1 MRRSQRRGNRYLAG
15 VVIALSLLFFVV
27 GTLGPAH
34 RSPYYLAIVPVP
46 AIVGL
51 ALGWRAWS
59 ADDRRSPAYSTAAL
73 VLLLAVLLL
82 SHLLPRS
89 GA

>member
-1 MRRSQRRGNRYLAG
+1 MRSQRLGNRYLAG
-15 VVIALSLLFFVV
+15 LVIALSLLFFIV

-46 AIVGL
+46 ALIGL
-51 ALGWRAWS
+51 GLGWRAWT
-59 ADDRRSPAYSTAAL
+59 ADDRRSPAYSAAAL